1 MRLAAPELPP
11 MIVAFGRVAIAAL
24 ILVPFAGRT
33 RLRAMRYGWRDYGR
47 GPATPSAVPVPSED

>member
-1 MRLAAPELPP
+1 

-33 RLRAMRYGWRDYGR
+33 RRRAMRYGLRDYGR